1 VTSGPLRRLVGT
13 AGLVALAP
21 TALLF
26 ASGAITPVEAGVRAL
41 VTLAVTVVVGRIAAL
56 WLDHLASAF
65 ERDEAH
71 EPPPGEPAP
80 KPDPARRRRG
90 EADQGAQP
98 R

>member
-21 TALLF
+21 TAVLF
-26 ASGAITPVEAGVRAL
+26 ASGAITPLEAGLRAL
-41 VTLAVTVVVGRIAAL
+41 VTLVVTVVVGRVAAW
-56 WLDHLASAF
+56 WLDHLASSF
-65 ERDEAH
+65 ERDEALD
-71 EPPPGEPAP
+71 PPPGETGPP
-80 KPDPARRRRG
+80 PEPARRRRG